1 MRISPGEIIPVII
14 FGASSVVLGLSYVA
28 VYLMGKNA
36 ARKELEWRGAREVS
50 PQSDRLDRVEAA
62 VESIALGV
70 ERLGEGQR
78 FMLGSFSEG
87 SRSDKQPV
95 TPIAKA
101 ERRHPTPVRTPP
113 SA

>member
-1 MRISPGEIIPVII
+1 MRISVGEIIPVII
-14 FGASSVVLGLSYVA
+14 VGSSAVVLGLSYVA

-50 PQSDRLDRVEAA
+50 PASDRLDRVEAA

-78 FMLGSFSEG
+78 YLLGSL
-87 SRSDKQPV
+87 SDERPV
-95 TPIAKA
+95 KPVAKS
-101 ERRHPTPVRTPP
+101 ERRHPTPV
-113 SA
+113 

>member
-1 MRISPGEIIPVII
+1 MPINPGEFIPVII
-14 FGASSVVLGLSYVA
+14 FGASSIVLGLSYVA

-36 ARKELEWRGAREVS
+36 GRKELEWRGAREVS

-78 FMLGSFSEG
+78 YLLGSL
-87 SRSDKQPV
+87 SDERPAKPV
-95 TPIAKA
+95 AKT
-101 ERRHPTPVRTPP
+101 ERRHLTPV
-113 SA
+113 

>member
-50 PQSDRLDRVEAA
+50 PQADRLDRVEAA

-78 FMLGSFSEG
+78 YVLGSL
-87 SRSDKQPV
+87 SDERPV
-95 TPIAKA
+95 KHAAKS
-101 ERRHPTPVRTPP
+101 ERRHPTPV
-113 SA
+113 

>member
-1 MRISPGEIIPVII
+1 MGNLGEIIPVII
-14 FGASSVVLGLSYVA
+14 FGGGAVVLGLSYVA

-36 ARKELEWRGAREVS
+36 GRKELQWRDAREAG
-50 PQSDRLDRVEAA
+50 PQTDRLDRVEAA

-78 FMLGSFSEG
+78 YMLGSFSEG
-87 SRSDKQPV
+87 LRSDKQPV
-95 TPIAKA
+95 KPLANA

>member
-1 MRISPGEIIPVII
+1 MGNLGEIIPVII
-14 FGASSVVLGLSYVA
+14 FGGGAVVLGLSYVA

-36 ARKELEWRGAREVS
+36 GRKELQWRDAREAS
-50 PQSDRLDRVEAA
+50 PQTDRLDRVEAA

-78 FMLGSFSEG
+78 YMLGSFSEG
-87 SRSDKQPV
+87 LRSDKQPV
-95 TPIAKA
+95 KPLANA

>member
-1 MRISPGEIIPVII
+1 MGNLGEIIPVII
-14 FGASSVVLGLSYVA
+14 FGGGAVVLGLSYVA

-36 ARKELEWRGAREVS
+36 GRKELQWRHAREAS
-50 PQSDRLDRVEAA
+50 PQTDRLDRVEAA

-78 FMLGSFSEG
+78 YMLGSFSEG
-87 SRSDKQPV
+87 LRSDKQPV
-95 TPIAKA
+95 KPLANA

>member
-1 MRISPGEIIPVII
+1 MRMSVGEIIPVII
-14 FGASSVVLGLSYVA
+14 FGSSAVVLGLSYVA

-50 PQSDRLDRVEAA
+50 PQADRLDRVEAA

-78 FMLGSFSEG
+78 YLLGSL
-87 SRSDKQPV
+87 SDERPV
-95 TPIAKA
+95 KPAAKS
-101 ERRHPTPVRTPP
+101 ERRHPTPV
-113 SA
+113 

>member
-1 MRISPGEIIPVII
+1 MGNLGEIIPVII
-14 FGASSVVLGLSYVA
+14 FGVGAVVLGLSYVA

-36 ARKELEWRGAREVS
+36 GRKELQWRDAREVS
-50 PQSDRLDRVEAA
+50 PQTDRLDRVEAA

-78 FMLGSFSEG
+78 YMLGSFSEG
-87 SRSDKQPV
+87 FRSDKQPV
-95 TPIAKA
+95 KPPANA

>member
-1 MRISPGEIIPVII
+1 MGNLGEIIPVII
-14 FGASSVVLGLSYVA
+14 FGGGAVVLGLSYVA

-78 FMLGSFSEG
+78 YMLGSFSEG
-87 SRSDKQPV
+87 SRSDKQQPV
-95 TPIAKA
+95 KPLANA
-101 ERRHPTPVRTPP
+101 ERRNPTPIRTPP